1 MDSIDNRR
9 STDIEGEIRDV
20 LRRHVTNLHQSL
32 PNQGSVR
39 MTTGVSLVV
48 QRVATTSTEEI
59 DKVIAE
65 LQGLREHLRRES
77 ERVQREI
84 GGYQRLNLSALD
96 SAQVIANVITR
107 WKAEQQ
113 NVPNRSDQAEDPPL
127 ASRGHGAGD

>member
-1 MDSIDNRR
+1 MGSIGNLRN
-9 STDIEGEIRDV
+9 TDVESEIRDV
-20 LRRHVTNLHQSL
+20 LSRYVTNLHQSL

-84 GGYQRLNLSALD
+84 GGYAHLSQSALA
-96 SAQVIANVITR
+96 STKVIADAMSQWKTAYENARNTR
-107 WKAEQQ
+107 
-113 NVPNRSDQAEDPPL
+113 
-127 ASRGHGAGD
+127 G